1 MKWPADSS
9 PFWPLLRMTL
19 RTVIVGLCLSLVYK
33 SVDTRDLLTLAIFVL
48 SDGTISTLAHGA
60 KPKAD

>member
-19 RTVIVGLCLSLVYK
+19 RTLAVAACLAFVYK
-33 SVDTRDLLTLAIFVL
+33 SVDARDVVTLAIFVL
-48 SDGTISTLAHGA
+48 SDGAISSLAHGA
-60 KPKAD
+60 KPA